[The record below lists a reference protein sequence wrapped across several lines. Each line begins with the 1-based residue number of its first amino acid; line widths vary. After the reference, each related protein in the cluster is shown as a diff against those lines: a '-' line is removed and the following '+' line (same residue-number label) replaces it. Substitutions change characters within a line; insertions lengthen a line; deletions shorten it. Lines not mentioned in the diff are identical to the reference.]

1 MDNSSPRFCV
11 RCGNPV
17 QSGQGFCGKCGMRQE
32 SSDEQKDKRPKKKN
46 KRVWIWSGVTAF
58 VLLIAVA
65 AIIVL
70 ATGKKSRTLMVYMIG
85 SDLESDGSAASLDI
99 NEMKD
104 ARYDAEDVKVVIYT
118 GGAKRWTL
126 EEISSD
132 ENAIFEVSEGKL
144 NKVQTYAKDT
154 MTNPQNLVDF
164 INYAYDNYPADLY
177 DLVLWDHG
185 GGPVYGYGSDENS
198 LFGSPM
204 SIPTLTKALADT
216 KLVESGRK
224 FDLIGF
230 DACLMGSAEVAKA
243 LAPYGDYLV
252 ASEEVEPGDGWS
264 YEFLSDFKDGKAG
277 NTEELGRGIIDHYIS
292 YYDNKGRDYDL
303 SLAMIDLKKVG
314 NLTNSIDSLFS
325 KVKDEINAQNY
336 SQYSRTMTREKVY
349 GYNGRDNKS
358 YDLVDLMDLCGSLK
372 ESHSDEVDEIENDLK
387 SAVLY
392 SKSNMGNTNGLSLYF
407 LNFNKKEADKM
418 MAKYKD
424 VAFSEKY
431 YDFLDKYRGFVVGDR
446 KVSRALYTD
455 LEEEEKDGAIEI
467 ELTDELRDNYQSGE
481 IIIFRKLGENKF
493 MPVYRSSEVELDGNK
508 LKATT
513 YDLQFVI
520 EVTKGGEKDYGWS
533 FMYEKERTDE
543 YADYATF
550 GVLSYEDSNSIIGM
564 SPKNYEMYI
573 RIPKGSK
580 EAEIRD
586 IRVSS
591 DTDLASKIN
600 LDPEKIM
607 AIDFLSGAY
616 KLYNDAGE
624 LDYNMN
630 SYGTLY
636 GTGVNVRGGDNYR
649 IKLAGLDF
657 DFGDIYEGEF
667 SNRVADYYAS
677 FVVHDTQGDAH
688 RLNLVHINK

>member
-46 KRVWIWSGVTAF
+46 KRVWVWSGVTAL

-65 AIIVL
+65 VIIVL

-126 EEISSD
+126 EEISPD

-264 YEFLSDFKDGKAG
+264 YEFLSDFKDGKVG
-277 NTEELGRGIIDHYIS
+277 NTEELGKGIIDHYIS

-303 SLAMIDLKKVG
+303 SLALIDLKKVG

-372 ESHSDEVDEIENDLK
+372 ESHSDEVDGIENDLK

-392 SKSNMGNTNGLSLYF
+392 SKSNMDNTNGLSLYF

-520 EVTKGGEKDYGWS
+520 EVTKGDEKDYGWS

-667 SNRVADYYAS
+667 SNGVADYYAS

>member
-1 MDNSSPRFCV
+1 MDNSLPKFCM

-17 QSGQGFCGKCGMRQE
+17 QSGQSFCGKCGMRQE

-46 KRVWIWSGVTAF
+46 KRVWVWSGVTAF
-58 VLLIAVA
+58 VLLIAVV

-104 ARYDAEDVKVVIYT
+104 ARYDIEDVKVLIYT
-118 GGAKRWTL
+118 GGAKRWAL

-144 NKVQTYAKDT
+144 SKVQAYAKDT

-164 INYAYDNYPADLY
+164 VNYVYDNYPADLY

-264 YEFLSDFKDGKAG
+264 YEFLSDFKDGKAS
-277 NTEELGRGIIDHYIS
+277 NTEELGKSIIDHYIS

-303 SLAMIDLKKVG
+303 SLALIDLKKVG
-314 NLTNSIDSLFS
+314 NLANSIDSLFS

-372 ESHSDEVDEIENDLK
+372 ESHSGEVDEIENDLK

-392 SKSNMGNTNGLSLYF
+392 SKSNMDNTNGLSLYF
-407 LNFNKKEADKM
+407 LNYNKKEADRM
-418 MAKYKD
+418 MTKYKD

-446 KVSRALYTD
+446 KVSKELYTD
-455 LEEEEKDGAIEI
+455 LKEEEKEGAIEI

-493 MPVYRSSEVELDGNK
+493 MPVYRSSEVKLDGNK

-520 EVTKGGEKDYGWS
+520 EVTKGDEKDYGWS

-550 GVLSYEDSNSIIGM
+550 GLLYYEDSNSIIGM

-573 RIPKGSK
+573 RIPKGSR
-580 EAEIRD
+580 EAEVRD

-591 DTDLASKIN
+591 DTDLASKVN
-600 LDPEKIM
+600 LDPEKIVT
-607 AIDFLSGAY
+607 IQFLSGTY
-616 KLYNDAGE
+616 RLYNDAGE
-624 LDYNMN
+624 LDYNMY

-636 GTGVNVRGGDNYR
+636 GTEVDTKGGNNYK
-649 IKLAGLDF
+649 IKLVGLDY

-667 SNRVADYYAS
+667 GNGVADYYAS

-688 RLNLVHINK
+688 QLNLVHINK